1 MWIGL
6 YYQPIS
12 MTEVQ
17 IDGSRDPELVH
28 IDGKIFEKVTTSLNK
43 KENPCKN
50 YDLDDSDFN
59 SCCKSLFTEFVINSN
74 NCTIPGLTRFD
85 TSKWEITPPKDN
97 FINLYE
103 FGNKHFQMGNNIS
116 KGQFYKLV

>member
-12 MTEVQ
+12 MTVVQ
-17 IDGSRDPELVH
+17 IDGIRDPEMIE

-50 YDLDDSDFN
+50 YDLDDSEFN

-74 NCTIPGLTRFD
+74 NCTIPGLIFILKQVCIHHVLFD
-85 TSKWEITPPKDN
+85 I
-97 FINLYE
+97 INDWHL
-103 FGNKHFQMGNNIS
+103 GT
-116 KGQFYKLV
+116 